1 MKKLNNYLNLCTQVY
16 DMKMSEPQEEAYAF
30 YRHYA
35 KQANGLILEPMCGA
49 GQYLIP
55 LLEEGFDIYGFD
67 ASTHMLAKLYEKTQK
82 KNLKPNT
89 WYGFVQELNR
99 PERFSLIFIPKGS
112 FCLITDENEVNQ
124 ALKTFYQH
132 LTETGV
138 LLLEIV
144 TPKAVP
150 ALGVWR
156 GSMYP
161 RSDGT
166 TILLSQLA
174 MLDSGI
180 CKSFG
185 KYELLSEGKIAHTEL
200 EEYKIKIYE
209 QDEFVNIIK
218 AAGFTQIRAIKAFN
232 LNQQPDKDD
241 ESIIYECR
249 K

>member
-1 MKKLNNYLNLCTQVY
+1 MKKLSNYLNLCTQVY
-16 DMKMSEPQEEAYAF
+16 DLKMSEPQADAYSF

-35 KQANGLILEPMCGA
+35 KEANGPILEPMCGA
-49 GQYLIP
+49 GQYFIP

-67 ASTHMLAKLYEKTQK
+67 ASTHMLSKLYEKTQK

-99 PERFSLIFIPKGS
+99 SERFSLIFIPKGS

-124 ALKTFYQH
+124 ALKSFHQH

-138 LLLEIV
+138 LLLEIE

-166 TILLSQLA
+166 SILLSQLA
-174 MLDSGI
+174 ILEAGI
-180 CKSFG
+180 YKSFG

-209 QDEFVNIIK
+209 QDELINIIK
-218 AAGFTQIRAIKAFN
+218 AAGFTQIRMIKAFD
-232 LNQQPDKDD
+232 LDKKPSEND
-241 ESIIYECR
+241 ESVVYECR